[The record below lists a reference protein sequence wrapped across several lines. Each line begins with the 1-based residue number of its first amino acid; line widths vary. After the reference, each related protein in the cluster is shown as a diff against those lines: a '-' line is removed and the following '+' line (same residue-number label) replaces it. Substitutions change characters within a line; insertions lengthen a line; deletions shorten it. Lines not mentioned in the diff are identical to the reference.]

1 MSLARGD
8 RLITPGVGYG
18 AAGTFPSGKLPELGY
33 ATWQWFKLDNAKAN
47 LADDVRHAL
56 AEFIGCF
63 IDAGPTH
70 TPDDRPYIERFFGSV
85 AANLSSRLPG
95 YTGSNARDVR
105 RALADPKGNLRLYVA
120 LTELEELML
129 RSTNPASHVHRQ
141 CERQNAPSL

>member
-1 MSLARGD
+1 MTCIEARPDKRLASLQGSHALWGEVRQGGI
-8 RLITPGVGYG
+8 RLLDVLQ
-18 AAGTFPSGKLPELGY
+18 GKLPELGY

-63 IDAGPTH
+63 IDAGPPH

-95 YTGSNARDVR
+95 YTQYCSD
-105 RALADPKGNLRLYVA
+105 K
-120 LTELEELML
+120 
-129 RSTNPASHVHRQ
+129 
-141 CERQNAPSL
+141 PS